1 MTEPACCY
9 ICLEADAEVLAG
21 VCACRDRAV
30 HAACL
35 ARWVAQ
41 SQSGACP
48 VCRAAYVG
56 VCVSPRAAPPA
67 AAAPGAVPA
76 GTERVHAA
84 VCLLLVGMGLG
95 FGTML
100 VYHGMRALDVG
111 CTECLAI
118 VVVLGVAYLAIFA
131 AACECVRRPATA
143 AIQPV
148 VASTVDPAWPL

>member
-1 MTEPACCY
+1 MMGCCY
-9 ICLEADAEVLAG
+9 ICLEADAAVLAD

-35 ARWVAQ
+35 ARWVKQ
-41 SQSGACP
+41 SRSSACP
-48 VCRAAYVG
+48 VCRAEYVG
-56 VCVSPRAAPPA
+56 VVAPAAPPEGAPA
-67 AAAPGAVPA
+67 AS
-76 GTERVHAA
+76 ERAYAA
-84 VCLLLVGMGLG
+84 VCLLLACLGLG
-95 FGTML
+95 LGSVL

-131 AACECVRRPATA
+131 SACECVRRPAPA

-148 VASTVDPAWPL
+148 VAATLGPAWPL